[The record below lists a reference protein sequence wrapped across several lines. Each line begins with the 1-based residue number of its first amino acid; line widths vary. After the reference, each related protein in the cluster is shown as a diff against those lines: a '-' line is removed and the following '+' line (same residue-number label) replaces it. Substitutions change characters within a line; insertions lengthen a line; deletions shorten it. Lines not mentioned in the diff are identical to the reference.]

1 MLIFA
6 GERPYLCLITVCQ
19 HDDAVKVED
28 MGNGVFVVREI
39 PSIGNL
45 KVPVH
50 VLALDEEEGDSVHKS
65 HDVRTF
71 PVDIT
76 FNPEFS
82 DTEEVVVLRNVK
94 VEYLQNG
101 LFLFVLLIPVS
112 DFHSVLEEIIFLL
125 VRGKESL
132 G

>member
-19 HDDAVKVED
+19 HDDGVIMED
-28 MGNGVFVVREI
+28 MGNGVFVVCEI
-39 PSIGNL
+39 SSIGNL

-50 VLALDEEEGDSVHKS
+50 VLALDEEEWDPVHKS
-65 HDVRTF
+65 HDIWTF
-71 PVDIT
+71 PVNLTPD
-76 FNPEFS
+76 PEFP

-94 VEYLQNG
+94 VEYLQDR
-101 LFLFVLLIPVS
+101 LFLFVLLIPVP
-112 DFHSVLEEIIFLL
+112 DLYSVFEEIIFLL
-125 VRGKESL
+125 VCGKESL